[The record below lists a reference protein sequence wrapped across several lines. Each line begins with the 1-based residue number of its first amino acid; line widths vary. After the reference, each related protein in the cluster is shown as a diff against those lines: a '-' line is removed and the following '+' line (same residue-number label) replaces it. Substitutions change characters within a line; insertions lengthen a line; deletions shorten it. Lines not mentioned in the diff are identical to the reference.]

1 MDIATFGNLY
11 CNGDAAPKQ
20 HESALICVFLIAG
33 VGLESRRGRTLEI
46 HLRACGRDRGAAGG
60 TRLCGGSAGGDS
72 REHGLDQRHHA

>member
-33 VGLESRRGRTLEI
+33 VGLESR
-46 HLRACGRDRGAAGG
+46 
-60 TRLCGGSAGGDS
+60 
-72 REHGLDQRHHA
+72 